1 MHGVPKCLGTVLDQ
15 ARPMSPHQVI
25 GKQDDIFTK
34 EQNGA
39 KSFAGGHA
47 GAVDPADRYGYDELG
62 WGKPHTMARVTLLWN
77 SSGMTQRNI

>member
-1 MHGVPKCLGTVLDQ
+1 MRGVLECLGIVLDQ
-15 ARPMSPHQVI
+15 GKRMNLHQVT
-25 GKQDDIFTK
+25 GNQDDIFTI
-34 EQNGA
+34 EQYGA